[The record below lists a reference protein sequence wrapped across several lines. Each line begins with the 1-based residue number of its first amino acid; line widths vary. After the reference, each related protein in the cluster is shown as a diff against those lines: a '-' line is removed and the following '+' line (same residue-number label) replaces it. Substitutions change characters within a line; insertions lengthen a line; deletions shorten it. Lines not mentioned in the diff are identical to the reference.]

1 MSNLPAIVERR
12 GIPPEV
18 WSALKNSIFPGAAD
32 ESVAMAWDYC
42 AARQVDVMLK
52 PVHLVPMS
60 VKDAKTGESIYRDV
74 VMPGIGLYRIQA
86 DRAGNYA
93 GMTAP
98 IFGPDITHTFS
109 STYEDKFTK
118 KPVTQQ
124 VTVTFPEWCEITVQ
138 KLIGERIVSF
148 TAREYWIENYATT
161 SGKSEV
167 PNAMWKKRPRG
178 QLAKCAEAQALR
190 KAWPEIGSQ
199 PTAEEMEGKEIE
211 VGPIANKTPEPEQ
224 PKELPFYP
232 QEQFNKNLPS
242 WEKLITTG
250 KKTAKAVVDSIQSRA
265 QLTPDQI
272 ATIETIYAPIE
283 GQAEEVTDDNA

>member
-12 GIPPEV
+12 GIPPEA

-52 PVHLVPMS
+52 PVHIVPMS

-138 KLIGERIVSF
+138 KLIGERLVSF

-224 PKELPFYP
+224 PKALPHYP
-232 QEQFNKNLPS
+232 QEAFLKNFDK
-242 WEKLITTG
+242 WADAVRAG
-250 KKTAKAVVDSIQSRA
+250 KNTHDEWRSTLSKRGTLTQE
-265 QLTPDQI
+265 QLDAI
-272 ATIETIYAPIE
+272 NSVNAPIE
-283 GQAEEVTDDNA
+283 GELENANS